1 MRKILLAMAL
11 LLSAAACGS
20 NPTAPASA
28 AEIQASLTEDDL
40 RPPPT
45 CTRYALA
52 GGHRTCEDPE

>member
-20 NPTAPASA
+20 SPTAPAVQPGEA
-28 AEIQASLTEDDL
+28 QLTVDDG
-40 RPPPT
+40 RPPPV

-52 GGHRTCEDPE
+52 GGTRTCESP